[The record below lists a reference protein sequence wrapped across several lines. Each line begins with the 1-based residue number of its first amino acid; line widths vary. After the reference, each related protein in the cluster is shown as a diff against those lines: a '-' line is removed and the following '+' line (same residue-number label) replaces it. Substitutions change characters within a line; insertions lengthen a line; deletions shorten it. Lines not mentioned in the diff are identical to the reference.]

1 MRRAILFLLLS
12 ALPLFAGQPWPG
24 IKFTE
29 VRAYAWPIK
38 AVKSVDVILPGMKLR
53 PDVINKEGT
62 VLTPQEVKQ
71 LLAAVTGKHRNYAVA
86 MCHIPHNAFVFY
98 RTRRSS
104 RQTALVTGSSQ
115 GIDEAVAI
123 RLAEEGANVAVNY
136 DSHAGSA
143 LSAKSPFWYDGRLWF
158 SDWGSRRKV
167 SRAGRRR

>member
-98 RTRRSS
+98 DAAR
-104 RQTALVTGSSQ
+104 
-115 GIDEAVAI
+115 EPVAFVEI
-123 RLAEEGANVAVNY
+123 CFGCSNHRIEPEGA
-136 DSHAGSA
+136 
-143 LSAKSPFWYDGRLWF
+143 
-158 SDWGSRRKV
+158 
-167 SRAGRRR
+167 AGRQLW